1 MFSLMLMWAAG
12 VSLWLA
18 IDYYP
23 QRDGASQMTGDLA
36 MQFYEQH
43 AESLADL
50 YEHIRLSA
58 DRDD

>member
-1 MFSLMLMWAAG
+1 
-12 VSLWLA
+12 
-18 IDYYP
+18 
-23 QRDGASQMTGDLA
+23 MTGDLA